1 MKRYTASLI
10 ALLLVSVM
18 LAGAICALPI
28 SAATEPSYPSL
39 DFSDPAAAES
49 REFTPSELLALIT
62 GESVGRPEAEY
73 LDAYTDHILSV
84 TDSFSNGTLGLQYEN
99 GSLTV
104 TAKVYSYTSA
114 GGSTVRWIPE
124 YAELDGVKTPL
135 TSDDGESYSCTIS
148 GVTPREGASAS
159 VKYSC
164 SISISKDR
172 ANALINLAFND
183 ATEAVRLE
191 EEYHAVLGEYL
202 ESYRRYEK
210 YLEDME
216 VYEQDAEKYNEYLS
230 LKAEYEKYLA
240 AYKKYLTDLANYD
253 TKLAI
258 YNDYLAKYDEYLDAK
273 AEYERIYA
281 ENSDSMDEYIKYYTD
296 LNKVRSSMY
305 AIESIFIKPDSGH
318 GTLFGALQNKEM
330 INLFNKYKDLLKMY
344 GVSSETVKQLSDTT
358 DELNELLKDYSAER
372 DRSEQAAFEFYCAHY
387 SELRDKF
394 KYLYDSMVE
403 IMNPTLFN
411 HMCTKIDK
419 IDYKDDPERAAY
431 IKHRTIMV
439 LAQTYLVCKS
449 LDDSETASGSWD
461 FYNYSGKKHT
471 YAFTDLISQNVIITD
486 TNAAS
491 PEGIVWPTDVPDF
504 VLPPV
509 PQEPEKAAKPLK
521 PAEVDEPQEPA
532 KVEEPILPE
541 TVEHPGEAPSGLEIL
556 LKTTEIVDALKD
568 GTLTQRVELTS
579 DATIELS
586 HTVSKLISFE
596 NKPVMTVYGYDM
608 STPVLEKIIS
618 SDSDISMPE
627 SAPEREAD
635 KKYVYSFRGWSVSQT
650 ELIPPTGDNR
660 PDGAED
666 FCIYA
671 IYSAEE
677 RLYTVTWVTAAGE
690 FTESYTY
697 GSVPSFDGDTSKP
710 SSPTTVDTFERWSPP
725 LSAVTADR
733 TYTAQYS
740 ESERKYSVSWVLPD
754 KTITRSYSY
763 GASPEE
769 PALDKKYI
777 SGLSRFLLTGWDKA
791 LSSVTED
798 VTYTALFEE
807 TVLVSSDSGKASLT
821 AGTGAY
827 YITLPDT
834 TFDIGNLISLAATEN
849 KRIEI
854 SAGGADISIDRDTVK
869 TLSMLGA
876 KFFSIDAKTD
886 SVTDAGCTFLVTDKN
901 GAQIVCNGEIRLSI
915 PTSLSSAKNFHVYRI
930 LPNGARIDM
939 PYATESGKITF
950 AATANSVFSFKQLY
964 SVTLVTDENGGAILD
979 GYVYEA
985 GSALS
990 PSFYPAAGYTLGS
1003 VTITRADD
1011 GTSKTVESL
1020 DELVMPDSDVTISVT
1035 FEKLSYTV
1043 SFVSNGEVISSKK
1056 YAIGEMPTL
1065 PKMELE
1071 FEQDGYRYV
1080 FAGWSPSVQ
1089 SVTKDATYTAKYNKF
1104 LLDVAPPA
1112 DTGNAFDGFL
1122 RQTVLPA
1129 VAIVLILGAGVF
1141 ALVFALR
1148 TRKKVKKQNKS

>member
-18 LAGAICALPI
+18 LAGAICALPT
-28 SAATEPSYPSL
+28 SASEPSYPSL
-39 DFSDPAAAES
+39 DLSDPSAAES
-49 REFTPSELLALIT
+49 REFAPSELLSLIT

-84 TDSFSNGTLGLQYEN
+84 TDGFSNDTLGLRYEN

-104 TAKVYSYTSA
+104 KAKVYSYTSA
-114 GGSTVRWIPE
+114 GGSTVSWIPE

-135 TSDDGESYSCTIS
+135 TSNDGENYLCTIPNAE
-148 GVTPREGASAS
+148 PREGARAS

-164 SISISKDR
+164 SITISKDR

-216 VYEQDAEKYNEYLS
+216 VYEQNTEKYNEYLS
-230 LKAEYEKYLA
+230 VKAEYEKDLA
-240 AYKKYLTDLANYD
+240 AYKKYLTALADYD
-253 TKLAI
+253 AKLAV
-258 YNDYLAKYDEYLDAK
+258 YNDYLARYDEYLAAK

-305 AIESIFIKPDSGH
+305 AIESLFIVPDSGH
-318 GTLFGALQNKEM
+318 STLFMALQNKEM

-344 GVSSETVKQLSDTT
+344 GVSGETVKQLSDTT
-358 DELNELLKDYSAER
+358 DELNDLLDDYSAER
-372 DRSEQAAFEFYCAHY
+372 KKSEQAAFEFYCAHY
-387 SELRDKF
+387 AELRDKF
-394 KYLYDSMVE
+394 NYLYDSMVE

-419 IDYKDDPERAAY
+419 IDYKDDPEKAAY

-471 YAFTDLISQNVIITD
+471 YAFSDLISQNVIITD

-491 PEGIVWPTDVPDF
+491 PAGISWPTNVPDF

-509 PQEPEKAAKPLK
+509 PQEPEKVAKPLK
-521 PAEVDEPQEPA
+521 PADLDEPQEPA
-532 KVEEPILPE
+532 KVEEPRRPE
-541 TVEHPGEAPSGLEIL
+541 TVEHPGKAPSGLEDL
-556 LKTTEIVDALKD
+556 LKTTAIVDALKD
-568 GTLTQRVELTS
+568 GTLTKRDELTS
-579 DATIELS
+579 DATVELS

-608 STPVLEKIIS
+608 SAPVLEKIIS

-660 PDGAED
+660 PDVAED

-677 RLYTVTWVTAAGE
+677 KLYTVTWVTAAGE
-690 FTESYTY
+690 STENYTY
-697 GSVPSFDGDTSKP
+697 GSIPAFDGDTSKP
-710 SSPTTVDTFERWSPP
+710 SSPTTVYTFERWSPTP
-725 LSAVTADR
+725 SIVTEDM
-733 TYTAQYS
+733 TYTAQYT

-754 KTITRSYSY
+754 KTVTKSYSY
-763 GASPEE
+763 NASPEE
-769 PALDKKYI
+769 PTFSKAYI
-777 SGLSRFLLTGWDKA
+777 SGLSRFAFAGWDKTV
-791 LSSVTED
+791 SKVSED

-807 TVLVSSDSGKASLT
+807 TVLVSSASGRAELT
-821 AGTGAY
+821 VSSGAY
-827 YITLPDT
+827 SLTLPDNS
-834 TFDIGNLISLAATEN
+834 FDVGSLIFLAATEN
-849 KRIEI
+849 KRLEI
-854 SAGGADISIDRDTVK
+854 CANGADISIDRYTVK
-869 TLSMLGA
+869 TLAMSGA
-876 KFFSIDAKTD
+876 KVFSIDVKTD
-886 SVTDAGCTFLVTDKN
+886 SATDVGCTFSVTDKN
-901 GAQIVCNGEIRLSI
+901 GAPIVCNGEIRLSI

-930 LPNGARIDM
+930 LTNGSRIDT
-939 PYATESGKITF
+939 PYAAEGGKITF
-950 AATANSVFSFKQLY
+950 AATANSIFSFKQLY
-964 SVTLVTDENGGAILD
+964 SVALVTDENGGAILD

-990 PSFYPAAGYTLGS
+990 PSFYPAAGYTVGS
-1003 VTITRADD
+1003 ITITRADD
-1011 GTSKTVESL
+1011 GTSTTIQSL
-1020 DELVMPDSDVTISVT
+1020 DELVMPDSDVTVSVT

-1043 SFVSNGEVISSKK
+1043 SFVANGEVISSEK
-1056 YAIGEMPTL
+1056 YPIGEMPKP
-1065 PKMELE
+1065 PKTEQE

-1089 SVTKDATYTAKYNKF
+1089 SVTKEATYTAKYNKF

-1122 RQTVLPA
+1122 RHTVLPA
-1129 VAIVLILGAGVF
+1129 AAIILIVGAGTF
-1141 ALVFALR
+1141 ATVFALR
-1148 TRKKVKKQNKS
+1148 TRKKAKKDK